1 MKEEIFMNEHISN
14 AVIILMG
21 LAASVIGHL
30 FDVPP
35 ATLWVAAIGSSLG
48 VAFSRETSLCK
59 AFLLI
64 LIGTVAT
71 GWAVPIVLSYAPDL
85 AQKSIAAILSFSFV
99 AFRNQI
105 KTEAPNFVISV
116 FTRIHNTI
124 KGTKP

>member
-1 MKEEIFMNEHISN
+1 MSEHINN

-48 VAFSRETSLCK
+48 VAFSREATFCQ
-59 AFLLI
+59 AFFLI
-64 LIGTVAT
+64 LVGTLVT

-85 AQKSIAAILSFSFV
+85 AQKSVAAFLSFV
-99 AFRNQI
+99 LIAFRNQI
-105 KTEAPNFVISV
+105 KNEFPKILATLFQ
-116 FTRIHNTI
+116 RIHQSI
-124 KGTKP
+124 KGSKT